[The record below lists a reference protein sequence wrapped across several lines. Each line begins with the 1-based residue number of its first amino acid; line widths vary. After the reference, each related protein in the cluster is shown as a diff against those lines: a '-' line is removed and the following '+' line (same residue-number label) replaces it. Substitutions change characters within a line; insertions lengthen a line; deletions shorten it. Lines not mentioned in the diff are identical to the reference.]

1 MIDLYKNLPTLDL
14 HGETKEISTVLI
26 NDFIEDNYKMK
37 NKKVI
42 IIHFHSRIRTDFPY
56 SLFFAFFAKHTP
68 VEKNGKIYDRL
79 HIRAW
84 KDFMPDMS
92 RVMKDM
98 VPKRVGIAPTS
109 EKMWI
114 LVRETCR
121 AELVH
126 WGLCLLSP
134 VIFFFWWNLIGVL
147 LSLLV
152 IFCNLPFILIQRYNR
167 PAFVS
172 LARRLEAREEKKRNA
187 NLNSL
192 GEHGGRT

>member
-1 MIDLYKNLPTLDL
+1 MPLLYSVLYVLVLGVAAHFVGEALPDRWLRAD
-14 HGETKEISTVLI
+14 
-26 NDFIEDNYKMK
+26 
-37 NKKVI
+37 
-42 IIHFHSRIRTDFPY
+42 RFPCKGY
-56 SLFFAFFAKHTP
+56 AW
-68 VEKNGKIYDRL
+68 EKNGKIYDRL
-79 HIRAW
+79 RIRKW
-84 KDFMPDMS
+84 KDAMPDMS

-109 EKMWI
+109 EKMNI

-126 WGLCLLSP
+126 WGLCLLAP
-134 VIFFFWWNLIGVL
+134 VIFFFWWNAIGVL

-152 IFCNLPFILIQRYNR
+152 IFCNLPFIMIQRYNR

-172 LARRLEAREEKKRNA
+172 LAKRLEAREEKKRNA
-187 NLNSL
+187 NLDSF